1 VIGASFPSV
10 LARTRDDDETAFAVL
25 WQEFHPGLMRYLR
38 VIARNAAEDVASETW
53 AAVATSIS
61 RFEGDEVAF
70 RAWLFTVARRR
81 AIDHFR
87 REARRP
93 AVPVDPSALGA
104 ASVIDHGADPSDAV
118 LTALATEAALEL
130 ISELPPQ
137 QAEAVA
143 LRAIAGLD
151 VAHVAVI
158 MHKRPGTVRVLAHRG
173 LRTLA
178 RRLSEEERAVAP

>member
-1 VIGASFPSV
+1 MIGAEFPRV
-10 LARTRDDDETAFAVL
+10 LDEAQSGDEAAFATIWRDLHPAVL
-25 WQEFHPGLMRYLR
+25 RYLR
-38 VIARNAAEDVASETW
+38 ILTREAVEDVASETW
-53 AAVATSIS
+53 IAVASS
-61 RFEGDEVAF
+61 LGNFSGDEREF

-93 AVPVDPSALGA
+93 TIPVDPESVA
-104 ASVIDHGADPSDAV
+104 AISTRRADDPGDVAI
-118 LTALATEAALEL
+118 TAIATRAALAMIAAL
-130 ISELPPQ
+130 PPD

-151 VAHVAVI
+151 VAQVAAI

-173 LRTLA
+173 LRELA
-178 RRLSEEERAVAP
+178 RRLSEEEPAVTP